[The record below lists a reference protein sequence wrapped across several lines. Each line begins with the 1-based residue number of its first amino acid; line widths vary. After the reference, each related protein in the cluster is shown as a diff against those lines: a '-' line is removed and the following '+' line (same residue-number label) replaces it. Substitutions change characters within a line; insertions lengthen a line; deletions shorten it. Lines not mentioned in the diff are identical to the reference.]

1 LSKSHSADSL
11 FAARKNY
18 RRVNFRRAPLGFARL
33 KKWSFPTAEPVLR
46 ARITRLK
53 SIDFGFLGAEP
64 LHSDLPSE
72 GKNVLS
78 EAFFSEALDFVA
90 KVRFWGPR

>member
-1 LSKSHSADSL
+1 LESSSTPSARGYS
-11 FAARKNY
+11 
-18 RRVNFRRAPLGFARL
+18 
-33 KKWSFPTAEPVLR
+33 EPVLR

-53 SIDFGFLGAEP
+53 STDFGFLGAEP

-78 EAFFSEALDFVA
+78 EAVFL
-90 KVRFWGPR
+90 